1 MAIRVTYG
9 DVADYARLGVMAGQ
23 ARAAT
28 EAVER
33 QAAMDRQVMQI
44 QAQRAS
50 QERAQEHQKQM
61 AEFDAFLDIQKYQRA
76 EAFELEKMELR
87 SRHDFEM
94 VEAKRE
100 ADFQYQLQRE
110 QARKQ
115 EMEAKLKALASKAPV
130 EMGGDGF
137 LSREQYEDAV
147 IKVQTG
153 VGVPQRTGVD
163 FRKLEQDYQYYLDTV
178 AQYKKGHDFKRGP
191 GQRLGVGV
199 LDKRGKVIREATPAE
214 QQQLAYAEKRLAETQ
229 QQLSPQASRGEI
241 QMKDQ
246 LKKILPSLN
255 PESQVSLQKIID
267 EGNPEKMRA
276 ALNRI
281 AWR

>member
-61 AEFDAFLDIQKYQRA
+61 AEFDAFLDTQKYQRA

-137 LSREQYEDAV
+137 LSAEQYRAGYLKITTGASIPKVSEDWMGNYMR
-147 IKVQTG
+147 G
-153 VGVPQRTGVD
+153 VVSPVP
-163 FRKLEQDYQYYLDTV
+163 
-178 AQYKKGHDFKRGP
+178 P
-191 GQRLGVGV
+191 
-199 LDKRGKVIREATPAE
+199 TPAKLRAAGKLPALDPRVEAARAKAAEAERAVAGPKALGPETAKKVEEIIEKIPTLDPVE
-214 QQQLAYAEKRLAETQ
+214 QAEMWEVLRKN
-229 QQLSPQASRGEI
+229 
-241 QMKDQ
+241 
-246 LKKILPSLN
+246 N
-255 PESQVSLQKIID
+255 PVLID
-267 EGNPEKMRA
+267 E
-276 ALNRI
+276 
-281 AWR
+281 